1 MSNIKNI
8 LVTGANGQLGNECRV
23 LANARPEI
31 HFVFVDREDFS
42 ISDKSAVDALFTKHS
57 FDACINCAA
66 YTAVDLAE
74 KEKEAAYQT
83 NAEAVGYLAE
93 ACKKNNALFIHI
105 STDYVFDGS
114 NANGYDVDDATG
126 PLNVYGESKLAGEI
140 IALEKNPESIVIRTA
155 WVYSSFGNNFVK
167 TMMRLM
173 KERESIGVVDDQIGS
188 PTYAADLAE
197 AIFTIISSEKKIPG
211 GVYHY
216 TNEGVISWHE
226 FALAINEIGGYTFCK
241 VNPIP
246 SSAYPVP
253 AKRPSY
259 SILKK
264 DKIKSV
270 LGITIPHWKDSLIK
284 CMHLLQK

>member
-8 LVTGANGQLGNECRV
+8 LVTGAHGQLGNECRV
-23 LANARPEI
+23 LANTYPDF

-42 ISDKSAVDALFTKHS
+42 ISDKSAVDELFSKHQ

-74 KEKEAAYQT
+74 KEKDAAYQT

-93 ACKKNNALFIHI
+93 ACKQHNALFIHI

-126 PLNVYGESKLAGEI
+126 PLNVYGESKLAGELL
-140 IALEKNPESIVIRTA
+140 ALEKNSESIVIRTA

-188 PTYAADLAE
+188 PTYAADLSA
-197 AIFTIISSEKKIPG
+197 AIFAIISSEKKIPG
-211 GVYHY
+211 GIYHY
-216 TNEGVISWHE
+216 TNEGVISWYE
-226 FALAINEIGGYTFCK
+226 FALAINEIGGYTTCK

-253 AKRPSY
+253 ARRPQF

-270 LGITIPHWKDSLIK
+270 LGITIPQWKESLVK
-284 CMHLLQK
+284 CMDLLQ

>member
-1 MSNIKNI
+1 MNKIINI

-23 LANARPEI
+23 LANAHPEY

-42 ISDKSAVDALFTKHS
+42 IADKSAVDTLFNSHQ

-83 NAEAVGYLAE
+83 NAEAVGYLAD
-93 ACKKNNALFIHI
+93 ACKQHNALFIHI

-140 IALEKNPESIVIRTA
+140 LALEKNTDSIVIRTA

-188 PTYAADLAE
+188 PTYAADLAKT
-197 AIFTIISSEKKIPG
+197 IFTILSVEQKIPG
-211 GVYHY
+211 GIYHY
-216 TNEGVISWHE
+216 SNEGVISWYD
-226 FALAINEIGGYTFCK
+226 FALAINEIGGYASCK
-241 VNPIP
+241 VNPI
-246 SSAYPVP
+246 SSSSYPVP
-253 AKRPSY
+253 AKRPQY

-264 DKIKSV
+264 DKIKAA
-270 LGITIPHWKDSLIK
+270 LGITIPHWRESLEK
-284 CMHLLQK
+284 CMQLLQ

>member
-1 MSNIKNI
+1 MNKIKNI

-23 LANARPEI
+23 LANAHPEYHI
-31 HFVFVDREDFS
+31 VFVDREDFS
-42 ISDKSAVDALFTKHS
+42 ISDKSAVDAFFASHQ

-83 NAEAVGYLAE
+83 NAEAVAYLAD
-93 ACKKNNALFIHI
+93 ACKQHNALFIHI

-126 PLNVYGESKLAGEI
+126 PLNVYGESKLAGEQL
-140 IALEKNPESIVIRTA
+140 ALEKNSDSIVIRTA

-197 AIFTIISSEKKIPG
+197 AIFTIISLDKKITG
-211 GVYHY
+211 GIYHY
-216 TNEGVISWHE
+216 TNDGIISWHE
-226 FALAINEIGGYTFCK
+226 FAMAINEIGGYKSCK

-253 AKRPSY
+253 AKRPQF

-264 DKIKSV
+264 DKIQAA
-270 LGITIPHWKDSLIK
+270 LGITIPHWRESLEK
-284 CMHLLQK
+284 CMHLLQ